1 MKGDKTDMNRNDK
14 SFMVEKIRT
23 KYVEKKDSSLDELR
37 KLDRKVKAPAEV
49 FAYIFG
55 SISALIMGAGMSLV
69 MTDVATL
76 LGLGDMTVP
85 GIAVGVV
92 GMVLAIVNY
101 PIYKGILNSRKKKY
115 SEQVI
120 ALSNKI
126 LSEEEKA

>member
-1 MKGDKTDMNRNDK
+1 MNRNDK

-69 MTDVATL
+69 MTDVANM
-76 LGLGDMTVP
+76 LGLGDMTIP